1 MPYSE
6 ERRERKGR
14 SEPSIRAVQNSILR
28 DLLGLSEEASLR
40 VTRVIRSQGE
50 WAGMKKHLRRL
61 SGTTWVRLNTVL
73 DMASLDV
80 DSESMPDEMAD
91 DRMPE
96 EMPEMPP
103 EAMADGMPPE
113 EREMPEG
120 KTGKETTPLNELFRM
135 FRSPDVL
142 PAKGGHNPKPLQLWS
157 QSESKKK
164 KGKRNK
170 DLDVGSKKLGYK
182 RVKLVREKLQSP
194 DNLSGQSGHD
204 PKKMQ
209 DWSKSA
215 SKAASKKK
223 QPDSKVG
230 SKKTKTKGKDLW
242 DLKKVSF
249 KGYLLNEVNVRAMAQ
264 QQVDVQGDKA
274 VRVKRAR
281 MNPNALRKE
290 YEQEIKDLAQSD
302 DPTDKQILAM
312 KKRLSALQQ
321 KKAAEAEKANGA
333 NGAA

>member
-1 MPYSE
+1 MPHDE
-6 ERRERKGR
+6 EGRERKGR
-14 SEPSIRAVQNSILR
+14 SEPSIRAVQTSILR
-28 DLLGLSEEASLR
+28 DLLGLSEETSLR
-40 VTRVIRSQGE
+40 IKRIIRSQGE
-50 WAGMKKHLRRL
+50 WADMKRHLRRL

-80 DSESMPDEMAD
+80 DDSEKMPDKMAD
-91 DRMPE
+91 DRVPD
-96 EMPEMPP
+96 EMPP
-103 EAMADGMPPE
+103 KAMADEMPPE

-120 KTGKETTPLNELFRM
+120 KTRKETTPLNELFRM

-164 KGKRNK
+164 KGKRNN

-182 RVKLVREKLQSP
+182 KVKLVREKLQSP

-209 DWSKSA
+209 DWSKKA
-215 SKAASKKK
+215 SKTASKKK
-223 QPDSKVG
+223 QPNSKVG
-230 SKKTKTKGKDLW
+230 SKKTKGKDLW

-249 KGYLLNEVNVRAMAQ
+249 KGYLLNEVNVRAMAL
-264 QQVDVQGDKA
+264 QQVNVQGDKA
-274 VRVKRAR
+274 MRVKRAR

-290 YEQEIKDLAQSD
+290 YEQELKDLAQSD

-312 KKRLSALQQ
+312 RKRLAMLQQ

-333 NGAA
+333 AA